1 MADGTL
7 KVGTITT
14 SSGSGNITIG
24 SGVTLLSSTPAFHA
38 TVSATQ
44 AIAQDTT
51 TLVQFN
57 SEVFDTDN
65 CYDTSAYTFTPNK
78 AGKYYI
84 YSMVRYETSTDFQSS
99 QMYIYKNS
107 STVCYVVSPNEHYSK
122 LSAQAIVDCN
132 GTSDTV
138 SIYVRQESG
147 AGSLNLTS
155 TNTQAFFYGYRLG
168 VE

>member
-1 MADGTL
+1 MANGTL
-7 KVGTITT
+7 KVGEITT

-24 SGVTLLSSTPAFHA
+24 SGVTLNSNTPSFHA

-65 CYDTSAYTFTPNK
+65 CYNTSTYLFTPTES
-78 AGKYYI
+78 GKYYI
-84 YSMVRYETSTDFQSS
+84 YSMVRYETSTDFQSN
-99 QMYIYKNS
+99 QIFIYKNS
-107 STVCYVVSPNEHYSK
+107 SSVCQVISPNEHYSK

-132 GTSDTV
+132 GTTDTV

-155 TNTQAFFYGYRLG
+155 DSTQGFFYGYRIG
-168 VE
+168 A

>member
-7 KVGTITT
+7 KVGTITN
-14 SSGSGNITIG
+14 SAGSGNITIG

-57 SEVFDTDN
+57 SEVFDTDS
-65 CYDTSAYTFTPNK
+65 CHDTSAYTFTPNK

-132 GTSDTV
+132 GTTDTV

-168 VE
+168 A

>member
-7 KVGTITT
+7 KVGEITN
-14 SSGSGNITIG
+14 SAGSGNITIG
-24 SGVTLLSSTPAFHA
+24 SGVTVNVNRPAFHA

-57 SEVFDTDN
+57 SEVFDTN
-65 CYDTSAYTFTPNK
+65 GCYDTSTYLFTPTES
-78 AGKYYI
+78 GKYYI
-84 YSMVRYETSTDFQSS
+84 YSMVRYETSTDFQSN
-99 QMYIYKNS
+99 QMFIYKNS
-107 STVCYVVSPNEHYSK
+107 SSVCHVVSPNEHYSK
-122 LSAQAIVDCN
+122 LSAEAIVECN

-155 TNTQAFFYGYRLG
+155 DSTQAFFYGYKLG
-168 VE
+168 A